1 MSPRPRL
8 PARDSGSLASGA
20 APAALRSAKTRVP
33 ADFQELHGGNLM
45 AKKTMTVRLF
55 CTLDNGSKQWGPGDC
70 PTLPEDDA
78 LALIKMGLAE
88 RLEAPKK
95 ARSAKTSREPQPPGG
110 GQPESGQ
117 SSEDASGKTED
128 QQPQVPAD
136 PGGNAGDST
145 PEAGEGGEN
154 NG

>member
-1 MSPRPRL
+1 MPR
-8 PARDSGSLASGA
+8 
-20 APAALRSAKTRVP
+20 KNV
-33 ADFQELHGGNLM
+33 
-45 AKKTMTVRLF
+45 TVRLF
-55 CTLDNGSKQWGPGDC
+55 CTLDNGSEQWRPGDC

-95 ARSAKTSREPQPPGG
+95 ARSTKTSREPQPPGG

-117 SSEDASGKTED
+117 SSEDASGKIED

-136 PGGNAGDST
+136 PGENDGEPSA
-145 PEAGEGGEN
+145 PEAGEGSEN

>member
-1 MSPRPRL
+1 MPR
-8 PARDSGSLASGA
+8 
-20 APAALRSAKTRVP
+20 KNV
-33 ADFQELHGGNLM
+33 
-45 AKKTMTVRLF
+45 TVRLF
-55 CTLDNGSKQWGPGDC
+55 CTLDNGSEQWGPGDC

-95 ARSAKTSREPQPPGG
+95 ARSTKTSREPQPPGG

-117 SSEDASGKTED
+117 SSEGGSGKAED
-128 QQPQVPAD
+128 KQPHVPAD
-136 PGGNAGDST
+136 PCENAGDST